1 MNDVG
6 ALIIGGDYRGLGI
19 VRSLGRRGVPVW
31 VVKHDDVLAG
41 LSRYAKRTFPW
52 PGGSDAEQAEYLLDL
67 AAKYDLK
74 GWVLYPTSDVSADL
88 VARHH
93 EALGDVY
100 RLTTPPLHQFE
111 IAQDKRA
118 AYSKAESLGIDVP
131 RTWYPESA
139 EEVAGLDLEYPVILK
154 PASGVIDN
162 PLSHVK
168 AWKIDDREML
178 LEKFAEASPFLP
190 PGQTMIQEII
200 PGGGEC
206 QFSFAAACL
215 DGKVHAFL
223 TARRT
228 RQIPMD
234 FGRAST
240 FVETMDVPEII
251 DPSTR
256 MIADIGLTGL
266 VEIEFKQ
273 DPRTNKFKLLD
284 VNSRSWGWHSIA
296 AAAGVDFPYLVWQL
310 AQGEEVEFAQGRAGV
325 RWVRLTTDLSV
336 AGREVLGG
344 RIPLRTYL
352 KSIRPPVE
360 GPVSAKDDP
369 LPTLMELPLLG
380 RRFVN
385 RVRHKLRFTK
395 KPAPAT

>member
-1 MNDVG
+1 
-6 ALIIGGDYRGLGI
+6 
-19 VRSLGRRGVPVW
+19 
-31 VVKHDDVLAG
+31 
-41 LSRYAKRTFPW
+41 
-52 PGGSDAEQAEYLLDL
+52 
-67 AAKYDLK
+67 
-74 GWVLYPTSDVSADL
+74 
-88 VARHH
+88 
-93 EALGDVY
+93 
-100 RLTTPPLHQFE
+100 
-111 IAQDKRA
+111 
-118 AYSKAESLGIDVP
+118 
-131 RTWYPESA
+131 
-139 EEVAGLDLEYPVILK
+139 
-154 PASGVIDN
+154 
-162 PLSHVK
+162 
-168 AWKIDDREML
+168 
-178 LEKFAEASPFLP
+178 
-190 PGQTMIQEII
+190 MIQEII